1 MYYRLVECVQE
12 DHSRTVIKTGQFV
25 SVQLTES
32 ISLTKPEVIQKGLQ
46 PSNEGRNYTSGSSTH
61 V

>member
-1 MYYRLVECVQE
+1 MFKKGE
-12 DHSRTVIKTGQFV
+12 FV

-32 ISLTKPEVIQKGLQ
+32 ISLTKSEVIQKGLQ
-46 PSNEGRNYTSGSSTH
+46 LSSEGRNYTSGSSTH